1 MSEEGEVTEEA
12 RKVSVSEKEGNN
24 PYLSGESIIE
34 SVGIPKEYFKLNYNK
49 SLDVCKGPTILEMGI
64 NPAAEISPESENAGS
79 EARNEGATEI
89 EDPEYEITKNLP
101 L

>member
-1 MSEEGEVTEEA
+1 M
-12 RKVSVSEKEGNN
+12 
-24 PYLSGESIIE
+24 
-34 SVGIPKEYFKLNYNK
+34 
-49 SLDVCKGPTILEMGI
+49 CKGPTILEMGI